1 MNCADLNNDIYQL
14 AVILYPPEVINEK
27 FMIRLRDC
35 VVKQQESH
43 PVKRWMK
50 FVAAS
55 KPLSA
60 KELTRKTFL
69 LEIINSQFNLITDA
83 KVKNEI
89 IKILHFVPDNT
100 VPEKLLRA
108 YLYLMIGNIT
118 RSDNILRDVISASP
132 RVNWERTGLR
142 GSMYHKLAS
151 EQSQQILVKLAR
163 HPADRRSFE
172 LFGLYLQSF
181 YNEESIVRMADDI
194 DTSEVEAK
202 LSLKYIESLAPSFV
216 KYLRLSNMSD
226 TRRIKSLRNL
236 KRYPLEEQSYWNWA
250 FFDIDPLIS
259 DAMAPELERLE
270 KEDQLWFIYL
280 MDNEKLADQ
289 FNKKS
294 GKTFL
299 PGRRPFLKSSLE
311 DHHSFM
317 MSLYKLIELGD
328 INHELVVKTADQ
340 ILHE

>member
-1 MNCADLNNDIYQL
+1 
-14 AVILYPPEVINEK
+14 
-27 FMIRLRDC
+27 MIRLRDC
-35 VVKQQESH
+35 VLNLPATH

-60 KELTRKTFL
+60 EELTKKTFL
-69 LEIINSQFNLITDA
+69 LEMINSQFNLITDA

-89 IKILHFVPDNT
+89 IKILHQVPDHT
-100 VPEKLLRA
+100 IPEKLLRS

-118 RSDNILRDVISASP
+118 RSDNILREIVSASP
-132 RVNWERTGLR
+132 RFNWERTGLR
-142 GSMYHKLAS
+142 SSMYHKIAS
-151 EQSQQILVKLAR
+151 EQSAQILAKLSR
-163 HPADRRSFE
+163 HPADRRSLE
-172 LFGLYLQSF
+172 LFSLYLQSF
-181 YNEESIVRMADDI
+181 YNDESVLSMADDI

-202 LSLKYIESLAPSFV
+202 LGLMFIENLAPSFV

-236 KRYPLEEQSYWNWA
+236 NRHPLDEQSYWNWA
-250 FFDIDPLIS
+250 FFEIDPLVS
-259 DAMAPELERLE
+259 DAMNPELERLE

-294 GKTFL
+294 GKSFL
-299 PGRRPFLKSSLE
+299 PSRRPFLKQSLD
-311 DHHSFM
+311 DHHAFM

-328 INHELVVKTADQ
+328 INPELVLKTADQ